1 MNNPTD
7 TNQASELFELCKE
20 VYRRTGWDSTEKC
33 YAFIDEF
40 GDGGKHWRVIPLHED
55 NVDDVDDWHPLYTS
69 DYLLEKLPPVVQDSY
84 DKKFRHIQMWING
97 DGEAIACYVEPYDKE
112 FKGAYPASSDSML
125 KALLKLTIAL
135 SEAGELK

>member
-1 MNNPTD
+1 MTNPTD

-20 VYRRTGWDSTEKC
+20 VYELTGWDSTEKC

-69 DYLLEKLPPVVQDSY
+69 DYLADKLRDY
-84 DKKFRHIQMWING
+84 DWTITNLNSKQFSLQ
-97 DGEAIACYVEPYDKE
+97 
-112 FKGAYPASSDSML
+112 SDS
-125 KALLKLTIAL
+125 L
-135 SEAGELK
+135 SEPDAAILGETLTLVLLRLTLALYEEGAFNE